1 MGYCVCSVHVVVDLI
16 ISFFN
21 HRNNLNCYGHE
32 KALYLILG
40 NGSLTTV
47 MIERT
52 FNKFQQT
59 QKYTLRLLGA

>member
-1 MGYCVCSVHVVVDLI
+1 MK
-16 ISFFN
+16 
-21 HRNNLNCYGHE
+21 

-52 FNKFQQT
+52 LNNSQQT